1 MDTHPPRRIAAE
13 DYLDALAAHGID
25 YLFVNPGT
33 DFAPII
39 EAFARAARTN
49 RPVPRPMV
57 VPHEHAAV
65 AMAHG
70 YTLVTGRPQAVML
83 HVNVG
88 LANSINALIDASRDR
103 VPLLL
108 TSGRTP
114 ITEEGPSGTRSVH
127 IHWAQEM
134 FDQAGML
141 REFVKWDYEMRRGD
155 QVFDVVDRALELAQ
169 TSPTGPVYLAL
180 PREVLGEELDA
191 RADVPR
197 KPRARPAPPR
207 AAASDVERA
216 AEWIAAAKNPL
227 VITGQLGRDKRE
239 AVLLSR
245 LAERFALP
253 VVPFNPRH
261 FAISGNHPMFQGGV
275 PGSLLTEAD
284 LILVLESDVPWIPSL
299 AGPGPNA
306 RIIQVGEDPLYQRY
320 PMRSFRSDLTI
331 ASSLVAFLQALEPAL
346 AERLSPLAAQTELP
360 LAAQTGS
367 PLAAQSASPLAAQSA
382 SPHAP
387 ELATRLDRLT
397 ARSAGLRAG
406 WAAEIERARHAETIN
421 LAWLNHC
428 LHAVIEADTMVV
440 NEYSFRQEYCPL
452 DHPGS
457 LFSVGPAGGL
467 GWGFPAALGIK
478 LASPDKQVVALLGDG
493 AYMFANPTA
502 CHFIAGSQKL
512 PVLTVIY
519 NNALYGAVRRAT
531 LDMYQ
536 TGVASEADGRL
547 LAELSNPAFERI
559 VEAHGGHG
567 ERVEHPSALPAALQ
581 RAAAAVRGGQQ
592 ALVNVICR

>member
-1 MDTHPPRRIAAE
+1 MDTQAPRRIAAE

-25 YLFVNPGT
+25 HLFVNPGT

-39 EAFARAARTN
+39 EAFARAGRSN

-114 ITEEGPSGTRSVH
+114 LTEEGPHGARSVY

-141 REFVKWDYEMRRGD
+141 REFVKWDYELRRGD
-155 QVFDVVDRALELAQ
+155 QVGLVVDRALELAQ

-180 PREVLGEELDA
+180 PREVLGEELGEDQHADA
-191 RADVPR
+191 PR
-197 KPRARPAPPR
+197 RPRARPEPPR
-207 AAASDVERA
+207 AAPGDVERA
-216 AEWIAAAKNPL
+216 AEWIAAATHPL
-227 VITGQLGRDKRE
+227 IITGQLGRDPSE
-239 AVLLSR
+239 AVLLTR

-261 FAISGNHPMFQGGV
+261 FAISGNHPMFQGAAA
-275 PGSLLTEAD
+275 GSLLTKAD

-299 AGPGPNA
+299 ASPAADA

-320 PMRSFRSDLTI
+320 PIRSFRSDLTI
-331 ASSLVAFLQALEPAL
+331 TSSLMAFLNALEPAL
-346 AERLSPLAAQTELP
+346 AERTAPRAAELDARRARLA
-360 LAAQTGS
+360 
-367 PLAAQSASPLAAQSA
+367 
-382 SPHAP
+382 
-387 ELATRLDRLT
+387 

-406 WAAEIERARHAETIN
+406 WAAEVEKAGRAETIS

-428 LHAVIEADTMVV
+428 LHAVIESDTLVV

-452 DHPGS
+452 DQPGS

-478 LASPDKQVVALLGDG
+478 LASPEKQVVALLGDG

-502 CHFIAGSQKL
+502 CHFIAESQKL
-512 PVLTVIY
+512 PLLTVIY

-531 LDMYQ
+531 LDMYRD
-536 TGVASEADGRL
+536 GVAAEADGRL
-547 LAELSNPAFERI
+547 LAELPNPPFERI

-567 ERVEHPSALPAALQ
+567 ERVEHPAALPAALQ
-581 RAAAAVRGGQQ
+581 RAMAAVRGGRQ

>member
-1 MDTHPPRRIAAE
+1 MDGQVPRRIAAE

-25 YLFVNPGT
+25 HLFVNPGT
-33 DFAPII
+33 DFAPIV

-114 ITEEGPSGTRSVH
+114 ITEEGPHGSRSVY

-155 QVFDVVDRALELAQ
+155 QVGDVVDRALELAQ
-169 TSPTGPVYLAL
+169 TSPTGPVYLSL
-180 PREVLGEELDA
+180 PREVLGEELEA
-191 RADVPR
+191 RADAPR
-197 KPRARPAPPR
+197 RPRARPEPPR
-207 AAASDVERA
+207 AATADVERA
-216 AEWIAAAKNPL
+216 AEWIAAARNPL
-227 VITGQLGRDKRE
+227 VITGQLGRDPNE
-239 AVLLSR
+239 AVLLTR

-253 VVPFNPRH
+253 VVPFNARH

-275 PGSLLTEAD
+275 AGSLLTEAD

-299 AGPGPNA
+299 AGPGPDA
-306 RIIQVGEDPLYQRY
+306 RIIQVGVDPLYQRY

-331 ASSLVAFLQALEPAL
+331 TSALLGFLQALEPAL
-346 AERLSPLAAQTELP
+346 AQRTAPIAAEIV
-360 LAAQTGS
+360 A
-367 PLAAQSASPLAAQSA
+367 
-382 SPHAP
+382 
-387 ELATRLDRLT
+387 RYDRLA

-406 WAAEIERARHAETIN
+406 WAAEVEQAGRAETIN

-428 LHAVIEADTMVV
+428 LHGVIEPDSVVV

-452 DHPGS
+452 NEPGS

-478 LASPDKQVVALLGDG
+478 LASPGRQVVALLGDG

-502 CHFIAGSQKL
+502 CHFIAENQKL
-512 PVLTVIY
+512 PLLTVIY

-531 LDMYQ
+531 LDMYEA
-536 TGVASEADGRL
+536 GVAAEADGRL
-547 LAELSNPAFERI
+547 LAELPNPAFERI

-567 ERVEHPSALPAALQ
+567 ERVEHPAALPAALR

-592 ALVNVICR
+592 ALVNVICAG

>member
-1 MDTHPPRRIAAE
+1 MDSQAPRRIAAE

-25 YLFVNPGT
+25 HLFVNPGT
-33 DFAPII
+33 DFAPIV

-114 ITEEGPSGTRSVH
+114 ITEEGPHGARSVY

-155 QVFDVVDRALELAQ
+155 QVADVVDRALELAQ
-169 TSPTGPVYLAL
+169 TSPTGPVYLSL

-191 RADVPR
+191 RTEAPR
-197 KPRARPAPPR
+197 RPRARPEPPR
-207 AAASDVERA
+207 AAAGDVELA
-216 AEWIAAAKNPL
+216 AEWIASARNPL
-227 VITGQLGRDKRE
+227 VISGQLGRDPRE
-239 AVLLSR
+239 AVLLTQ

-261 FAISGNHPMFQGGV
+261 FAISGSHPMFQGAA
-275 PGSLLTEAD
+275 PGSLLADAD

-299 AGPGPNA
+299 ASPGPDA

-331 ASSLVAFLQALEPAL
+331 TSSLLAFLQALEPAL
-346 AERLSPLAAQTELP
+346 ALCAAPLEGEIVA
-360 LAAQTGS
+360 
-367 PLAAQSASPLAAQSA
+367 
-382 SPHAP
+382 
-387 ELATRLDRLT
+387 RRDRLT
-397 ARSAGLRAG
+397 ARSAELRAG
-406 WAAEIERARHAETIN
+406 WAAEIERAGGAETIN

-428 LHAVIEADTMVV
+428 LHGVIESDTIVV

-452 DHPGS
+452 DQPGS

-478 LASPDKQVVALLGDG
+478 LAAPEKQVVALLGDG

-502 CHFIAGSQKL
+502 CHFLAESQKL

-531 LDMYQ
+531 LDMYGK
-536 TGVASEADGRL
+536 GVAAEADGRL
-547 LAELSNPAFERI
+547 LAELPNPAFERI

-567 ERVEHPSALPAALQ
+567 ELVEHPAALPAALK
-581 RAAAAVRGGQQ
+581 RAAAAVRGGRQ
-592 ALVNVICR
+592 ALVNVICRG